1 MSDTNPY
8 ATPAAKV
15 DDVTT
20 DVVDIP
26 RLNRVASGQRLMI
39 YSILVSLVALALQ
52 ASIGPASFVVTIG
65 SWILSMIGV
74 VRLSGALG
82 NSTIVRAVCAIAMV
96 IPLIN
101 LLVMLRFS
109 SIATNKLRAGGYK
122 VGLFGASQRQ
132 P

>member
-82 NSTIVRAVCAIAMV
+82 NSTIVRVVCAIAMV

>member
-39 YSILVSLVALALQ
+39 YSILVSLIALALQ
-52 ASIGPASFVVTIG
+52 ASIGAASFVVTVG
-65 SWILSMIGV
+65 SWILSIVGV

-82 NSTIVRAVCAIAMV
+82 NGVALRVICAIAMV

>member
-65 SWILSMIGV
+65 SWILSMVGV

-82 NSTIVRAVCAIAMV
+82 NSVVVRVICAIAMV

>member
-82 NSTIVRAVCAIAMV
+82 NSTIVRVVCAIAMV

-109 SIATNKLRAGGYK
+109 SIATNKLRVGGYK